1 MKGSKLGVVI
11 LAGLYLLIS
20 SSAVFAKQGY
30 DHETKVENM
39 SFSWKIDGEN
49 LQVKLSAKTE
59 SWVGIGFNPS
69 SKMKGAGF
77 VLGYVKKGKVKVSD
91 EYGDG
96 ENSHKPDKKL
106 GGTDNVTLIGGS
118 EKDGITT
125 IEFSIPLQSGEE
137 TDPIIQP
144 DGETTVLLAY
154 GEGRDSFKMVHK
166 FRTAI
171 TVNLKTGEV
180 K

>member
-1 MKGSKLGVVI
+1 MKGSKFGGVLVAV
-11 LAGLYLLIS
+11 LYVFMSCGL
-20 SSAVFAKQGY
+20 VFAEGY

-39 SFSWKIDGEN
+39 SFAWKIDGEN

-77 VLGYVKKGKVKVSD
+77 VLGYVKGDKVKVSD

-96 ENSHKPDKKL
+96 ENSHKPDTKL
-106 GGTDNVTLIGGS
+106 GGTDNVTVIGGS

-154 GEGRDSFKMVHK
+154 GEGRDAFKMKHK

-171 TVNLKTGEV
+171 KVNLKTGEV